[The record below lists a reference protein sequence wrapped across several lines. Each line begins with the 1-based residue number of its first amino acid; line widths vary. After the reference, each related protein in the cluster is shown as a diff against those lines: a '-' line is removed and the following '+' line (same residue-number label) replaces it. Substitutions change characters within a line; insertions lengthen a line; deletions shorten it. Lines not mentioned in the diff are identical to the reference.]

1 MREINRNPR
10 GHRHQRSSRKVCSFC
25 VSHAKYIDYKK
36 PEALRPYLTDLGLI
50 QSRRKTG
57 VCARHQRMLA
67 RAVKRARHLA
77 LLPVAPVH
85 ASGIK

>member
-1 MREINRNPR
+1 MRERNERPR
-10 GHRHQRSSRKVCSFC
+10 YKRRGRSSRKVCSFC
-25 VSHAKYIDYKK
+25 VSHAKYIDYKN
-36 PEALRPYLTDLGLI
+36 PDALRPYLTDLGLI

-57 VCARHQRMLA
+57 LCARHQRMLA

-77 LLPVAPVH
+77 LLPMAPAH